1 MNVRS
6 IFILSIVFFLASCSF
21 FEEGKDPRKIA
32 ASGLSPKA
40 LYELAQGSIKSGSI
54 EKAIEEYE
62 LILAAY
68 PGSKYA
74 IQARLEIAYSL
85 YKQKKYVR
93 ATSELERFIKKYPNI
108 KSTPYAYYLRGVI
121 AEAKSTSILDNLI
134 TDSAQRDV
142 RSVSDAYFYYLELIE
157 TYPDSTYSIDA
168 ATKLVKLKNTLAR
181 HEFYVAIYYTEI
193 GSYIAAI
200 NRCKFVIEN
209 YSNSASIPDILHLMA
224 YNYDLINANE
234 LAADTRKI
242 LSSSYPN
249 YTPKYTLK

>member
-1 MNVRS
+1 MNIRS
-6 IFILSIVFFLASCSF
+6 IFILSIIFLLTSCSF
-21 FEEGKDPRKIA
+21 FEEDKDPRKIA

-40 LYELAQGSIKSGSI
+40 LYDLAQDRVKSGSI

-74 IQARLEIAYSL
+74 IQARLDMAYNL
-85 YKQKKYVR
+85 YKQKKYMR
-93 ATSELERFIKKYPNI
+93 AINELDKFIKKYPNI

-142 RSVSDAYFYYLELIE
+142 KSVSDAYFYYLELIE
-157 TYPDSTYSIDA
+157 AYPDSTYSIDA

-209 YSNSASIPDILHLMA
+209 YSNSASIPDILNLMA
-224 YNYDLINANE
+224 YNYDQINANE

-242 LSSSYPN
+242 LISSYPN
-249 YTPKYTLK
+249 YTSKYSIN